1 MFGETSSV
9 VAGFIPAR
17 ALFIIVGVRFI
28 AAQKRAEYRTDRI
41 IFTWVMDRN
50 KTIKK
55 LASADPA
62 GVNKPKAKRPWYLT
76 LINLLLLIL
85 LVYLGR
91 QTVRQVRNAGVEPGA
106 IAAAIPVFTGT
117 IPAVEAAVRPL
128 IDYRNIWKRKYR
140 YHDQSPPPHHSNKSE
155 YRMTYHSLNSRISF
169 LV

>member
-1 MFGETSSV
+1 MAPG
-9 VAGFIPAR
+9 
-17 ALFIIVGVRFI
+17 
-28 AAQKRAEYRTDRI
+28 
-41 IFTWVMDRN
+41 
-50 KTIKK
+50 
-55 LASADPA
+55 
-62 GVNKPKAKRPWYLT
+62 
-76 LINLLLLIL
+76 INRLSRSL
-85 LVYLGR
+85 LVRGNFISSGGVYPRQSPVYHRRSPLYSRPEIYLGR